1 MTKVI
6 DNYHFLLSPWSYLG
20 IKQFNA
26 VVAKHSAVVNYKPI
40 SVMDTFEAMR
50 GTPPSKRHPSRMKYR
65 MVELK
70 RWSKHLGVPINF
82 EPAFWPAD
90 QTLAAQ
96 MIYAIQEASGNAGPF
111 SDAILTAVWAQDRNI
126 ADEVTLAEIARDC
139 GFDPNTLI
147 AQAKSDAMAQVYR
160 NTTLEAHKRDV
171 FGSPTYIYNDENF
184 WGQDRI
190 NFLDQALEN

>member
-6 DNYHFLLSPWSYLG
+6 DYYHFLLSPWSYLG
-20 IKQFNA
+20 IQRFNS
-26 VVAKHSAVVNYKPI
+26 VVTKHGAVVNYKPI
-40 SVMDTFEAMR
+40 SVMDTFDNMG
-50 GTPPSKRHPSRMKYR
+50 GTHPSKRHPSRIKHR

-70 RWSKHLGVPINF
+70 RWSKHLGITMNF

-96 MIYAIQEASGNAGPF
+96 MVYAIQGTNGNAGPF

-126 ADEVTLAEIARDC
+126 ADENVLTEIAREC
-139 GFDPNTLI
+139 GFDSSALL
-147 AQAKSDAMAQVYR
+147 AQAKSDAMAQTYSK
-160 NTTLEAHKRDV
+160 TTQEAHERDV
-171 FGSPTYIYNDENF
+171 FGSPTYVYKGENF

-190 NFLDQALEN
+190 DFLDKALEN

>member
-6 DNYHFLLSPWSYLG
+6 DYYHFLLSPWSYLG
-20 IKQFNA
+20 IKHFNSIA
-26 VVAKHSAVVNYKPI
+26 AKHNAVVNYKPI
-40 SVMDTFEAMR
+40 AVMDTFDNM
-50 GTPPSKRHPSRMKYR
+50 GSTHPSKRHPSRMKHR

-70 RWSKHLGVPINF
+70 RWSKHLGIQMNF

-96 MIYAIQEASGNAGPF
+96 MVYAIQDSDGNAGPF

-126 ADEVTLAEIARDC
+126 ADETVLAEIAREC
-139 GFDPNTLI
+139 GFDSNTLI
-147 AQAKSDAMAQVYR
+147 AQAKSDAMAQIYTK
-160 NTTLEAHKRDV
+160 TTKEAHERDV
-171 FGSPTYIYNDENF
+171 FGSPTYIYNGENF

-190 NFLDQALEN
+190 DFLDKALSE

>member
-40 SVMDTFEAMR
+40 SVMDTFEAMG